1 MNKLLLYAIENNASD
16 IHITANKDC
25 WIRINGVFK
34 KYERVIKITEI
45 DEFVELIVPS
55 VNEKYVNMRE
65 KRYIYP
71 IDCAFKY
78 MGRRFRANMY
88 LGVDGINMALR
99 LLRDKISSVEEL
111 LLPKETEMFS
121 DIRSGLFI
129 VVGTTGS
136 GKSTTLAAIIDKIN
150 KTRSENILTIE
161 EPVEYIHTPC
171 KSRIEQ
177 IEVGEHID
185 SFDRATVAA
194 MRQNPNVIL
203 VGEMRDID
211 TMQNVITLAKTGHAV
226 YATLHAKSVTDTI
239 DRIIDVFPHE
249 QQEQMRIQLAS
260 VLRGV
265 LHQTLLKNRC
275 GGMLPLVEQL
285 VIDDVT
291 ASMITSGQKSNNIRD
306 TMRSRSA
313 LGNVHI
319 ADNAIW
325 HIQNGRLNIE
335 DVKPYLSSADYA
347 IVNSVIPNKEVRGD
361 FRG

>member
-1 MNKLLLYAIENNASD
+1 MNRLLMVAIENNASD

-25 WIRINGVFK
+25 WTRINGVFS
-34 KYERVIKITEI
+34 KYDKNIKIAEI
-45 DEFVELIVPS
+45 DEFVELIMPS
-55 VNEKYVNMRE
+55 VNDKYVLMRE
-65 KRYIYP
+65 KRYTIP

-78 MGRRFRANMY
+78 MGRRFRANIY
-88 LGVDGINMALR
+88 LGIDGVNIALR
-99 LLRDKISSVEEL
+99 LLNDKISSIEEL
-111 LLPKETEMFS
+111 LLPKETEMFAE
-121 DIRSGLFI
+121 IRSGLFI

-150 KTRSENILTIE
+150 RTRSENILTIE
-161 EPVEYIHTPC
+161 QPVEYIHIPQ

-177 IEVGEHID
+177 IEVGEHVD

-203 VGEMRDID
+203 VGEMRDIE
-211 TMQNVITLAKTGHAV
+211 TMSNVITLAKTGHTV

-249 QQEQMRIQLAS
+249 QQNEMRIQLAS
-260 VLRGV
+260 VLQGV
-265 LHQTLLKNRC
+265 LYQTLLKNRL
-275 GGMLPLVEQL
+275 GGMVPLVEQL

-291 ASMITSGQKSNNIRD
+291 ASMIASGQKSNNIRD

-325 HIQNGRLNIE
+325 HIKNNRLNTE
-335 DVKPYLSSADYA
+335 DVKKYLSSSDYS
-347 IVNSVIPNKEVRGD
+347 IVNSVIPKKEARGEY
-361 FRG
+361 RV